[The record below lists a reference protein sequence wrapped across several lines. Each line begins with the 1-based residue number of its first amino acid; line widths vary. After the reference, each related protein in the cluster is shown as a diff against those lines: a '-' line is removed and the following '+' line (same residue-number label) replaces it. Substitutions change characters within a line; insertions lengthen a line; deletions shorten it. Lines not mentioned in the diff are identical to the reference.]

1 MITRRAIVRNAFW
14 GGAASLSCLA
24 LPSIGIAAE
33 GVVSLK
39 GAGSTFAAPLYN
51 TWIKVFHQAYN
62 QIDVAYD
69 AVGSGEGITRF
80 AIGSVDFAASDVLPG
95 EFLFTGVKR
104 GMVPIPVTAG
114 MIALA
119 YNVPGLGGDLKL
131 PRDVYSDIF
140 SGRIRHWNDARIRDA
155 NPNLNLPNRDIAVIV
170 RSDASGTAAV
180 FARHLIAIGAGWHAT
195 GAGDGFV
202 IDWPA
207 AGMEARGNDG
217 VSAKIKISE
226 GSIGAVEYGF
236 ARRLGLQMASLEN
249 RAGCFVAPGQDSGQ
263 AALLASGDESLID
276 PSGDLSYPLV
286 TPSWLLLYK
295 KYDDPRRLAA
305 VKDFVTWGLTTGQ
318 TIAPG
323 LGYIA
328 LPSERA
334 LIAAQALDSISVN
347 ALTVGRSG

>member
-1 MITRRAIVRNAFW
+1 MITRRAIVRNALR
-14 GGAASLSCLA
+14 GGAAGFCIA
-24 LPSIGIAAE
+24 LPNIGIAADSA
-33 GVVSLK
+33 VSVK

-51 TWIKVFHQAYN
+51 AWIKVLRQADN
-62 QIDVAYD
+62 EIDVAYD

-80 AIGSVDFAASDVLPG
+80 ASGSVDFAATDVLPG
-95 EFLFTGVKR
+95 EFLFFGVKR
-104 GMVPIPVTAG
+104 GMAAVPVTAG

-119 YNVPGLGGDLKL
+119 YNLPGLGGELKL

-140 SGRIRHWNDARIRDA
+140 SGRIRHWNDARISNA
-155 NPNLNLPNRDIAVIV
+155 NPNLNLPNRDIAVVV

-195 GAGDGFV
+195 GAGDGFM

-217 VSAKIKISE
+217 VSARIKISE
-226 GSIGAVEYGF
+226 GSIGVVEHGF
-236 ARRLGLQMASLEN
+236 AKRLGLQVASLEN

-263 AALLASGDESLID
+263 AALLSSGEESLID
-276 PSGDLSYPLV
+276 PAGDLSYPLV
-286 TPSWLLLYK
+286 TPSWLLLYR
-295 KYDDPRRLAA
+295 KYDDAKRLAA
-305 VKDFVTWGLTTGQ
+305 IKDFVTWGLTTGQ

-328 LPSERA
+328 LPPERA
-334 LIAAQALDSISVN
+334 AMAARALDAISVD
-347 ALTVGRSG
+347 AVKIGRSG